1 MAPSPNRITSP
12 WRRSLALVGLGLLPL
27 LATTGCG
34 KDDKAASA
42 SCRTLTPDAKGEYRT
57 TIVAKNLQFDVR
69 CIDMGPGTLHITYDN
84 QDSGVAHD
92 LRITGQG
99 VNESTDL
106 ERGPVGQELVVELT
120 TLGTYTYACDPHAT
134 MEGVITVAEPKAPG
148 DTETPTS

>member
-1 MAPSPNRITSP
+1 M
-12 WRRSLALVGLGLLPL
+12 
-27 LATTGCG
+27 
-34 KDDKAASA
+34 
-42 SCRTLTPDAKGEYRT
+42 
-57 TIVAKNLQFDVR
+57 AKNLQFDVR

-106 ERGPVGQELVVELT
+106 ARGPVGQELVVELT

-134 MEGVITVAEPKAPG
+134 MEGVITVAKATATG
-148 DTETPTS
+148 DTDITTS